1 MKLVI
6 QGVLA
11 LVAILLAYMVYDTID
26 SRIEFEET
34 AEYRKSVVV
43 EKLKDI
49 REAQK
54 AFKGVY
60 GKYARDFGTLISFVK
75 TDSMPYIKAIGTV
88 PDTLTEV
95 EAVQMGIVVRDT
107 FKIAIRDTL
116 FEANYPIDSLSY
128 VPFAEGVEFDMDAD
142 QIEINQLQVQVFE
155 AKADYK
161 DIFTGLNPQNEGIKL
176 EDGLRVGSM
185 TDASISGNWE

>member
-26 SRIEFEET
+26 SRIEFEKT

-54 AFKGVY
+54 AYKGVY
-60 GKYARDFGTLISFVK
+60 GKYAKDFGSLINFVK

-116 FEANYPIDSLSY
+116 FGANYPIDSLSY
-128 VPFAEGVEFDMDAD
+128 VPFAENVQFNMDAD
-142 QIEINQLQVQVFE
+142 QIEINNLQVQVFE

-161 DIFTGLNPQNEGIKL
+161 DIFTGLNPQDEGIKL